1 MRTRTRAYL
10 TTLALGLTL
19 GGCLPCVP
27 GVRVDAPHTAACLAA
42 TDGRCSDAEKATPT
56 APHAGGGD
64 YARLR

>member
-1 MRTRTRAYL
+1 MRTRMRAWL

-42 TDGRCSDAEKATPT
+42 TDGRCSQAEEATSS
-56 APHAGGGD
+56 ALHAGNGD